1 MDNIQKPGTMKPLF
15 IVFVRGLKKKQWIRE
30 KIDARAIVEIGF
42 AQGP

>member
-1 MDNIQKPGTMKPLF
+1 MNSEYTVKLLF
-15 IVFVRGLKKKQWIRE
+15 IVFVGGLKKKQWIWE